1 MIICFMLFNIII
13 SIYFR
18 CRIQQHPSD
27 KTGILTLGTNDK
39 AGPLWVLQIGNRE
52 NAPMS
57 SRGLVISHNSIDS
70 ANSQLMNDA
79 IMEYVKNQNVMK
91 NSLLPL
97 VELNGHYY
105 YFEKYFKSNYI
116 KAMQYCREHGM
127 DLLSI
132 ETGVENIEIIA
143 YLKKN
148 YPKVERFWTSGTDMG
163 EEGSFVWLSTGRPLN
178 FTSWCNG
185 QPDNGG
191 KNEHCLAIQRLGVEN
206 YVWNDRSCL
215 DEYNFI
221 CEVKQ

>member
-1 MIICFMLFNIII
+1 MKQIGFNVFILVLCV
-13 SIYFR
+13 SFNG
-18 CRIQQHPSD
+18 IQ
-27 KTGILTLGTNDK
+27 TLGTNDK
-39 AGPLWVLQIGNRE
+39 AGPLWVLQMGNRE

-70 ANSQLMNDA
+70 ANSQVMNDA

-105 YFEKYFKSNYI
+105 YFEKYFKSNFI

-148 YPKVERFWTSGTDMG
+148 YPKAEHIWTSGTDMG

-185 QPDNGG
+185 QPDNAG
-191 KNEHCLAIQRLGVEN
+191 KNEHCLEILRLGVEN

-215 DEYNFI
+215 SEYNFI